1 MRFRFS
7 LLNGALLDLDFRS
20 GESEL
25 TDDDPP
31 AFGFSVVGSHDIS
44 DDRMLD
50 NTQSDRSR

>member
-25 TDDDPP
+25 TDDEPP
-31 AFGFSVVGSHDIS
+31 AFGFSVIGSHDIS
-44 DDRMLD
+44 DDRALD
-50 NTQSDRSR
+50 TSDRSR